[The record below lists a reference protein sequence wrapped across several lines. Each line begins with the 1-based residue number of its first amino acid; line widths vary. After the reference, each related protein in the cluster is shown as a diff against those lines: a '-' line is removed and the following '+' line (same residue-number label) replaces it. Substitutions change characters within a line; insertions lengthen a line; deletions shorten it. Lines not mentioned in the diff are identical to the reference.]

1 MTADAAPVAEA
12 PTSRLPLLATVAG
25 GLLLVIGLVV
35 LVLGQSAAST
45 ASDDLAREKGR
56 LREQRASTTDAQSA
70 QSTLDARA
78 AKLVTD
84 AQALL
89 ATSEAITAQDAELVA
104 SARDQQRAGVQDQID
119 AYNAAA
125 DRGNAAATQFNTLI
139 ESLDQQLETFRK
151 DSAAVA
157 SS

>member
-1 MTADAAPVAEA
+1 MTADAAPVADS
-12 PTSRLPLLATVAG
+12 PPSRLPLLAAVAG
-25 GLLLVIGLVV
+25 GLVLVIGLVV

-45 ASDDLAREKGR
+45 ASDDLTREKGR
-56 LREQRASTTDAQSA
+56 LREQRAATTDAKSA

-89 ATSEAITAQDAELVA
+89 VTSEAITAQDAELVA
-104 SARDQQRAGVQDQID
+104 AVRDQQRAGVQDQID
-119 AYNAAA
+119 AYNAAV
-125 DRGNAAATQFNTLI
+125 DRGNAAAAQFNTLV
-139 ESLDQQLETFRK
+139 ESLNQQLEAFRA